1 MSTIDN
7 SLYDRTIRTY
17 GTEAVEKLASSSVLI
32 YGLARGLGTEVGKN
46 LALVGIR
53 NIYLF
58 DSNPVSS
65 LDLETGYYYT
75 EQSVGSKRSQALRFK
90 LQELNPYVTIDTV
103 ESYMM
108 NQNVT
113 IIINQPI
120 SIVKMVNRY
129 TRENNSKLVVLY
141 MNGLGG
147 VVFVDAGTNH
157 MVTCTGENIEP
168 VQIGSISPSG
178 LVECAPNS
186 KHEFQTGD
194 IVRFTNLEGTNV
206 SQFEKEWQIKVNTIT
221 TFQLDNMISEDFNFI
236 NGTAIH
242 IKKPVIVSHKPFE
255 EQIIE
260 RSIVFTFDMMYANN
274 MIDTFIQM
282 YSDNESSEET
292 KLPKLAQT
300 FKYELIPI
308 VSIFGSF
315 GASEAIKLVTN
326 KYMPCNQWF
335 TWCDETLIPD
345 MIVTDDCKT
354 SYGELYGLEFEKKLT
369 SYEWLIVGSGAIG
382 CEHLKNLAFMGVTNI
397 HLTDPDL
404 IEKSNLSHQFLFR
417 SHQIGKS
424 KSIVAADVIK
434 SMKPN
439 MNITAYTEKVGS
451 DNIEYTNQLLPR
463 MTGVLNALD
472 NIKARRFMD
481 EQCFTFNLPLFESGT
496 TGMKGNTQPIIPFV
510 TETYSASSD
519 PENEKS
525 FPICTI
531 KSFPNEIAHTI
542 HWAMDQFI
550 FFNRAPATMNR
561 WIQNPE
567 YINTLSSIEKSEA
580 LSDINLFTVKYNTQ
594 KDITK
599 CVEWAL
605 DMFMDNYC
613 NNIKVLLTTF
623 PQDHEVT
630 PGVKFWSGGKR
641 CPKPFEFD
649 IHNTTH
655 MDYIAATTNLLARTS
670 GYSREITRDEIKSMI
685 QSYVQKEFKPPVTTD
700 EPIIGSPDMF
710 KPTFVVQEFEKDNDT
725 NYHISYI
732 TAASN
737 LRAMNYNIMISDRH
751 QTKGIA
757 GHIIPAISTTTSI
770 VSGLILLEMMK
781 YLMEIKDATKKP
793 FLEEIQ
799 NISATRYRSTFINL
813 ADPLL
818 VYSDPIIAPT
828 IEVAGVMMNSW
839 TKFEYKVDST
849 LEEFKKYYEDIFKV
863 QISMIVIGT
872 SMVFADFMEND
883 MTKKLSQ
890 LICETQECEEVPSNI
905 TFTLAADN
913 DIDIPA
919 INVML

>member
-7 SLYDRTIRTY
+7 LLYDRMIRTY
-17 GTEAVEKLASSSVLI
+17 GTEAVEKMTTSSILI
-32 YGLARGLGTEVGKN
+32 YGLEKGLGTEVGKN
-46 LALVGIR
+46 LALGGIR
-53 NIYLF
+53 NIYLY
-58 DSNPVSS
+58 DSNPVMYS
-65 LDLETGYYYT
+65 DLETGYYYT
-75 EQSVGSKRSQALRFK
+75 EQNIGSKRSHALRLK

-103 ESYMM
+103 ETYMM

-113 IIINQPI
+113 ILINQPI

-147 VVFVDAGTNH
+147 VIFVDAGTNH
-157 MVTCTGENIEP
+157 IVTDSTGENIEP
-168 VQIGSISPSG
+168 VQIGSISSTG
-178 LVECAPNS
+178 LVQCVPNS
-186 KHEFQTGD
+186 KHDFQTGD
-194 IVRFTNLEGTNV
+194 IVYFSNMEGSNLA
-206 SQFEKEWQIKVNTIT
+206 QFEKEWQIKVLST
-221 TFQLDNMISEDFNFI
+221 TSFQLIDIITEDFSFV
-236 NGTAIH
+236 NGSCIH
-242 IKKPVIVSHKPFE
+242 IKKPINVSHKTFE

-260 RSIVFTFDMMYANN
+260 RSIVFTFDMVYANN

-282 YSDNESSEET
+282 YSDKPNIMQT

-300 FKYELIPI
+300 FKYELMPL

-315 GASEAIKLVTN
+315 GAMEAIKLVTN

-335 TWCDETLIPD
+335 TWCDQTLIPEELN
-345 MIVTDDCKT
+345 TDDCKT
-354 SYGELYGLEFEKKLT
+354 SYGELFGFDFENKLLE
-369 SYEWLIVGSGAIG
+369 SNWMMVGSGAIG
-382 CEHLKNLAFMGVTNI
+382 CEHLKNLAYMGVTNI
-397 HLTDPDL
+397 YLTDPDI
-404 IEKSNLSHQFLFR
+404 IEKSNLNCQFLFR
-417 SHQIGKS
+417 SNHIGKP
-424 KSIVAADVIK
+424 KSIMAAEVIK
-434 SMKPN
+434 KMKPN
-439 MNITAYTEKVGS
+439 MNITAFTEKVGS
-451 DNIEYTNQLLPR
+451 DNMEYTNTLLPR

-496 TGMKGNTQPIIPFV
+496 TGTKGNTQPIIPFV

-542 HWAMDQFI
+542 HWAMDQFV

-561 WIQNPE
+561 WLQNPE
-567 YINTLSSIEKSEA
+567 YINTLSPIEKSEA
-580 LSDINLFTVKYNTQ
+580 YNDINLFTIKYNTMS
-594 KDITK
+594 DITK
-599 CVEWAL
+599 CAEWAV
-605 DMFMDNYC
+605 DMFIDNYC
-613 NNIKVLLTTF
+613 NNIKQLLTTF
-623 PQDHEVT
+623 PSDHEIT

-641 CPKPFEFD
+641 CPKPIEFD
-649 IHNTTH
+649 IMNTTH
-655 MDYIAATTNLLARTS
+655 MDYIEATTILLARIS
-670 GYSREITRDEIKSMI
+670 GYMNNLSRDMIKSMI
-685 QSYVQKEFKPPVTTD
+685 KSYVPKPYIPKVTEEQTSTE
-700 EPIIGSPDMF
+700 EPPIGNPNMF
-710 KPTFVVQEFEKDNDT
+710 KSKFIAQEFEKDDDT
-725 NYHISYI
+725 NYHISWI

-737 LRAMNYNIMISDRH
+737 LRATNYNITISDRQ

-757 GHIIPAISTTTSI
+757 GRIIPAISTTTSV

-781 YLMEIKDATKKP
+781 YLMGFKDTT
-793 FLEEIQ
+793 Q
-799 NISATRYRSTFINL
+799 YRSTFINM

-818 VYSDPIIAPT
+818 VYTDPIIAPT

-849 LEEFKKYYEDIFKV
+849 LEEFKKYYEDMFKV

-883 MTKKLSQ
+883 TTKKLSQ
-890 LICETQECEEVPSNI
+890 LICETQECEKVPSNI

-913 DIDIPA
+913 DVEIPS
-919 INVML
+919 INVMLLM